1 MSEIETDEAVNDEP
15 GFIKSVVTD
24 DGVQRAA
31 AGVVVALIVAGAK
44 ELIFGSSN

>member
-1 MSEIETDEAVNDEP
+1 MNETENDIVNDDP
-15 GFIKSVVTD
+15 FYKRLTKD

-44 ELIFGSSN
+44 ELLFGSK